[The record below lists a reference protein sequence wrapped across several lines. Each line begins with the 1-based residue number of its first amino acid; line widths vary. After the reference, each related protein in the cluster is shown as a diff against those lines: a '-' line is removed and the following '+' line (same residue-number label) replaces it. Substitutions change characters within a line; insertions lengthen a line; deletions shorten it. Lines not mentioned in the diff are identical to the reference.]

1 MAEQTIE
8 IADQKT
14 SEEIKTIV
22 TEVNENVKKIESDLS
37 GASGVGIAPDN
48 MRTLSVS
55 AGDAKI
61 SIKFTAPDDT
71 KIQNPESGIAQT
83 ICSVKGVRI
92 LYKQGTDSILN
103 ESDGIF
109 VADIEGE
116 ELENYRNSSYLIEN
130 LENGSYYTVA
140 VMPYSDYGVFNRNLA
155 NQKTVQ
161 PSELQIFGFVQDF
174 TNLDPEGTITYSD
187 DNETFEPFTLNSDGS
202 MNLGSWGEFPL
213 LVENLPY
220 MVHKDGTADYQLDP
234 NDYTKKIDG
243 TASDISNTSYSGGAF
258 SWIKKVYMKETYAS
272 DGNSRHVQFAF
283 SNKDPRTEDFKPIG
297 FVNNGAELEGVWL
310 PMFYMA
316 ESGQTISGTQPI
328 YGKTTEEE
336 RTILRNYSQNAV
348 HLGGGLMNVLRDLMY
363 MFGRSTDTQTHFG
376 QGCMNGYDS
385 SASPTYGV
393 KKNAVVSGGQF
404 YGTTGGKELN
414 KAFHSIVIQSFQQY
428 LRDTQTL
435 LSTGKL
441 LVSKDYSVYSLTGA
455 GYTDTGE
462 TFATTSGYPSKL
474 RYVEGFGST
483 PDSDNGGS
491 TSTGLCD
498 YAGFN
503 ATDVRVARRLGSC
516 NRGLNDGA
524 GYINLNGDA
533 SNAGWDCGVGE
544 LLIPSV
550 DYAPA

>member
-161 PSELQIFGFVQDF
+161 PSELQIFGFVLHQ
-174 TNLDPEGTITYSD
+174 
-187 DNETFEPFTLNSDGS
+187 PF
-202 MNLGSWGEFPL
+202 
-213 LVENLPY
+213 
-220 MVHKDGTADYQLDP
+220 
-234 NDYTKKIDG
+234 
-243 TASDISNTSYSGGAF
+243 
-258 SWIKKVYMKETYAS
+258 
-272 DGNSRHVQFAF
+272 
-283 SNKDPRTEDFKPIG
+283 
-297 FVNNGAELEGVWL
+297 
-310 PMFYMA
+310 
-316 ESGQTISGTQPI
+316 
-328 YGKTTEEE
+328 
-336 RTILRNYSQNAV
+336 
-348 HLGGGLMNVLRDLMY
+348 
-363 MFGRSTDTQTHFG
+363 
-376 QGCMNGYDS
+376 
-385 SASPTYGV
+385 
-393 KKNAVVSGGQF
+393 
-404 YGTTGGKELN
+404 
-414 KAFHSIVIQSFQQY
+414 SIF
-428 LRDTQTL
+428 
-435 LSTGKL
+435 
-441 LVSKDYSVYSLTGA
+441 
-455 GYTDTGE
+455 
-462 TFATTSGYPSKL
+462 
-474 RYVEGFGST
+474 
-483 PDSDNGGS
+483 
-491 TSTGLCD
+491 
-498 YAGFN
+498 
-503 ATDVRVARRLGSC
+503 
-516 NRGLNDGA
+516 
-524 GYINLNGDA
+524 
-533 SNAGWDCGVGE
+533 
-544 LLIPSV
+544 
-550 DYAPA
+550 

>member
-1 MAEQTIE
+1 MAEKTIE

-22 TEVNENVKKIESDLS
+22 TEVDANVKKIENDLS
-37 GASGVGIAPDN
+37 GASGGGIAPSN

-83 ICSVKGVRI
+83 ICTVKGVRI

-174 TNLDPEGTITYSD
+174 TNLDPESTITYSD

-258 SWIKKVYMKETYAS
+258 SWIKKVYMKETYS
-272 DGNSRHVQFAF
+272 EDGNSRHVQFAF

-310 PMFYMA
+310 PMFYME

-336 RTILRNYSQNAV
+336 RTILQNYSQNAV

-376 QGCMNGYDS
+376 EGCMNGYDS

-393 KKNAVVSGGQF
+393 KKNAVVGGGQF
-404 YGTTGGKELN
+404 YGTTGGKTLN

-428 LRDTQTL
+428 LRDPQTL

-462 TFATTSGYPSKL
+462 TFASTSGYPSKM
-474 RYVEGFGST
+474 RYVDGFGST
-483 PDSDNGGS
+483 PDSDNLGS

-498 YAGFN
+498 YAGFT
-503 ATDVRVARRLGSC
+503 ATDVRVARRLGDC
-516 NRGLNDGA
+516 NNGLNVGA
-524 GYINLNGDA
+524 GALNLNDVA
-533 SNAGWDCGVGE
+533 SNSVWSYGVGE